1 MKLFPPQDTCTIYKT
16 GFGTDDILG
25 RAETGKRLSD
35 LLERIEDPVVVALDG
50 RWGSG
55 KSHFLKRWVGAHT
68 LENDGRA
75 TVVYFD
81 AFAGAAD
88 GKAAQ
93 CGAQQLHDRRG
104 E

>member
-55 KSHFLKRWVGAHT
+55 KSHFLKRWVGAR
-68 LENDGRA
+68 LP
-75 TVVYFD
+75 
-81 AFAGAAD
+81 
-88 GKAAQ
+88 
-93 CGAQQLHDRRG
+93 
-104 E
+104 